1 MPITELFNYF
11 KNRNEQ
17 IRQEI
22 ASETG
27 QFIKAIQPYADKMD
41 SSKYWLDLIRSENRI
56 GDTGFRSIMLRRKED
71 NRLVCWFLQSGSGF
85 KTGDLQVT
93 MTDQPASPLSFKTI
107 EVFKFSRK
115 EERHWLPLKPVK
127 QLINLKLANECLG
140 IVETFR
146 SGTKLTIDT

>member
-41 SSKYWLDLIRSENRI
+41 SSKYWLDLIRSENSI

-93 MTDQPASPLSFKTI
+93 MTDQPAS
-107 EVFKFSRK
+107 
-115 EERHWLPLKPVK
+115 
-127 QLINLKLANECLG
+127 
-140 IVETFR
+140 
-146 SGTKLTIDT
+146 